1 MAIGQNI
8 WKARQSNHYLDVHA
22 GAAAAAAAEDAA
34 AEAAAA
40 AAFAALAAAVVAAH
54 KGKTQFN

>member
-22 GAAAAAAAEDAA
+22 GAAAAAEDAA

>member
-22 GAAAAAAAEDAA
+22 GAAAAEDAA

>member
-22 GAAAAAAAEDAA
+22 GAAAAAEDAA

-40 AAFAALAAAVVAAH
+40 AAFAALAAAVVAVH
-54 KGKTQFN
+54 KGKTSI

>member
-22 GAAAAAAAEDAA
+22 GGAAAAEDAA
-34 AEAAAA
+34 ADVAAA
-40 AAFAALAAAVVAAH
+40 AAFAALAAGAVAAH
-54 KGKTQFN
+54 KGKTSI

>member
-22 GAAAAAAAEDAA
+22 GAAAGDAA

-40 AAFAALAAAVVAAH
+40 AAFAALAAAVVAVH
-54 KGKTQFN
+54 KGKTSI

>member
-22 GAAAAAAAEDAA
+22 GAAAAAEDAA

-40 AAFAALAAAVVAAH
+40 AAFAAPAAAVVAAH